1 MNHAAKLKWFY
12 VLTVLLI
19 TMWSTQM
26 GISVAHQVRGS
37 ELQEVFLTYIVI
49 DMILGYTLIRAG
61 WRIIAQIYLSRKWKK
76 KFRSARHEKLSK
88 RLNYKYHS
96 WNTEIV
102 VVKNEAIMAL
112 SIGMR
117 KPIIVVSTAV
127 LEMFS
132 EDEVKAVL
140 LHEWHHCS
148 SRDNS
153 KLFLATLLAESFGY
167 LPIMK
172 PIYQYYR
179 TWMELM
185 ADRFA
190 IRRMGTELHLANV
203 LLKLTRLG
211 KVQMQSAAIHFTTTM
226 DYRMMQVLEPDQA
239 IKVKVAWLRPLLAS
253 MCILLLLML
262 GGDS

>member
-12 VLTVLLI
+12 VLTVVLI
-19 TMWSTQM
+19 AMWSVQM
-26 GISVAHQVRGS
+26 GMSVTHQVRGS
-37 ELQEVFLTYIVI
+37 ELREVFLTYLVI

-61 WRIIAQIYLSRKWKK
+61 WRIIAQIYLSRKWKQ
-76 KFRSARHEKLSK
+76 KFRAARHEKLSK
-88 RLNYKYHS
+88 RLNYKYRS

-102 VVKNEAIMAL
+102 VVKDEAIIAL

-132 EDEVKAVL
+132 DDEVKAVL

-153 KLFLATLLAESFGY
+153 KLFLATLLSESFTY

-190 IRRMGTELHLANV
+190 IRQMGTELHLANV

-211 KVQMQSAAIHFTTTM
+211 KLQMHAAAVHFTTTM
-226 DYRMMQVLEPDQA
+226 DYRMLQVLEPDQA

-253 MCILLLLML
+253 ICILLLLML
-262 GGDS
+262 SGDS